1 MEYIDIENIEIE
13 NKKLIPVCNS
23 NELYNKKGKLIKFDE
38 DDDMQVAV
46 FRISEKLYCVSNI
59 CPHRHAEEIY
69 NGLLTCEV
77 NKLEQQNVI
86 NELNLEEDS
95 LIETKLEDVV
105 TCPLHGW
112 SYYLESG
119 YNTNPKQGIKRIK
132 TYMIIEQNGV
142 IYIEKPELDIPK
154 WRQV

>member
-1 MEYIDIENIEIE
+1 METIELN
-13 NKKLIPVCNS
+13 NKQLIPVCNS
-23 NELYNKKGKLIKFDE
+23 NELFNKKGKLIKFDE
-38 DDDMQVAV
+38 DDDMQVAI
-46 FRISEKLYCVSNI
+46 FRIGEKLYCVSNI

-77 NKLEQQNVI
+77 NKLEKNVVPI
-86 NELNLEEDS
+86 ENENNYNELS
-95 LIETKLEDVV
+95 DVV

-112 SYYLESG
+112 SYYLDSG
-119 YNTNPKQGIKRIK
+119 FNTNPKQGIKRIK
-132 TYMIIEQNGV
+132 TYDIIEQNGI

>member
-1 MEYIDIENIEIE
+1 METIELN
-13 NKKLIPVCNS
+13 NKQLIPVCNA
-23 NELYNKKGKLIKFDE
+23 NELFNKKGKLIKFDE
-38 DDDMQVAV
+38 DDDMQVAI
-46 FRISEKLYCVSNI
+46 FRIGEKLYCVSNI

-77 NKLEQQNVI
+77 NKLEQY
-86 NELNLEEDS
+86 ELLEENILS
-95 LIETKLEDVV
+95 DVV

-112 SYYLESG
+112 SYYLDSG
-119 YNTNPKQGIKRIK
+119 FNTNPKQGIKRIK
-132 TYMIIEQNGV
+132 TYDIIEQNGI

>member
-1 MEYIDIENIEIE
+1 METIELN
-13 NKKLIPVCNS
+13 NKQLIPVCNS
-23 NELYNKKGKLIKFDE
+23 NELFNKKGKLIKFDE
-38 DDDMQVAV
+38 DDDMQVAI
-46 FRISEKLYCVSNI
+46 FRIGAKLYCVSNI

-77 NKLEQQNVI
+77 NKLEQQ
-86 NELNLEEDS
+86 ELLEENILS
-95 LIETKLEDVV
+95 DVV

-112 SYYLESG
+112 SYYLDSG
-119 YNTNPKQGIKRIK
+119 FNTNPKQGIKRIK
-132 TYMIIEQNGV
+132 TYDIIEQNGT

>member
-1 MEYIDIENIEIE
+1 METIEKD
-13 NKKLIPVCNS
+13 NKQLIAVCNS
-23 NELYNKKGKLIKFDE
+23 NELFNKKGKLIKFDE
-38 DDDMQVAV
+38 DDDMQVAI
-46 FRISEKLYCVSNI
+46 FRIGEKLYCVSNI

-77 NKLEQQNVI
+77 NKLDKTET
-86 NELNLEEDS
+86 LNDNLKENDLS
-95 LIETKLEDVV
+95 DVV

-112 SYYLESG
+112 SYYLDSG
-119 YNTNPKQGIKRIK
+119 FNTNPKQGIKRIK
-132 TYMIIEQNGV
+132 TYDIIEQNGI